1 LYAPNIGAP
10 NINKHTQADIKTQ
23 TDPNTVIMEDF
34 STPLSPIDR
43 SSTQKETKK
52 LKK

>member
-1 LYAPNIGAP
+1 MG
-10 NINKHTQADIKTQ
+10 
-23 TDPNTVIMEDF
+23 DF